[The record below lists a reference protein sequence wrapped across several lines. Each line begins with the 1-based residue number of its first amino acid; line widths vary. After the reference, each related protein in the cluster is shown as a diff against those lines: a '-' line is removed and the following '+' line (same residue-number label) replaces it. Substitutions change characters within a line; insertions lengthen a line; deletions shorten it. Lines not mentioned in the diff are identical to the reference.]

1 VTFSNRGFW
10 TWDDALAVWL
20 AYLVEEI
27 DRHSDD
33 DDGWLTEMANA
44 WRVAAA
50 IPDLGA
56 HVKTGTPEQL
66 AALRLIVEAA
76 RKRAVE
82 AGDLAIEDLRNWVIV
97 DDLAVSQ
104 GFSRTGNQVELK
116 RVLEV
121 ADASRSLLNGTLPPD
136 PPEGAWFVGVGQGYV
151 VMPYRE
157 RPGPGDRSGSTPG

>member
-1 VTFSNRGFW
+1 
-10 TWDDALAVWL
+10 
-20 AYLVEEI
+20 LVEEI

-33 DDGWLTEMANA
+33 DNGWLTEMAKH

-50 IPDLGA
+50 IPDYGA
-56 HVKTGTPEQL
+56 NVKTGTPEQL
-66 AALRLIVEAA
+66 AELRLIVEAA

-121 ADASRSLLNGTLPPD
+121 ADAFRSLLDGTLPPD
-136 PPEGAWFVGVGQGYV
+136 PPEGAWFVGVGQGYL

-157 RPGPGDRSGSTPG
+157 PPGEGGRFGTTPG